1 MKKGI
6 YIIVLILVSSLL
18 ILSLMKKELR
28 LTCDLEESTISEVK
42 NSMITCNFID
52 LPFNY
57 IYANTEFYYQG
68 DTHKSQGKL
77 LKPEEFEFG
86 LLYYTVE
93 FETVLTDDKE
103 MKIEFYVSENFF
115 TCKKNEI
122 NVKIKQIDL
131 NSGVERS
138 VIYKGKTASIDK

>member
-18 ILSLMKKELR
+18 ILLLMKKEIR
-28 LTCDLEESTISEVK
+28 LSCDLEESTISEVR
-42 NSMITCNFID
+42 NSMITCDFID

-57 IYANTEFYYQG
+57 IYANTEFYYQD

-77 LKPEEFEFG
+77 LKPEEFESD
-86 LLYYTVE
+86 LSYYTIE

-115 TCKKNEI
+115 THKNNEI
-122 NVKIKQIDL
+122 DVKIKQIDL

-138 VIYKGKTASIDK
+138 MMYKGKTVSMDK